1 MNNGYQSP
9 LGTVLSVCLVGGWVS
24 GVLSFTVGPFPPEHP
39 ASLVL
44 SSHLVTPHGW
54 VDLTEMGGWSLG
66 VFCRWKEKLCISPLP
81 SSSCATFPDAAL
93 VGRFRLD
100 TRENRKMPLESK

>member
-1 MNNGYQSP
+1 MKSGSQSS
-9 LGTVLSVCLVGGWVS
+9 LRTVLSVCLVGGRES

-54 VDLTEMGGWSLG
+54 VDLTEMGGWSFR
-66 VFCRWKEKLCISPLP
+66 VFCRWKARLCISPLP
-81 SSSCATFPDAAL
+81 STSCSPFPDAAL
-93 VGRFRLD
+93 VGWFSLD
-100 TRENRKMPLESK
+100 TREN